1 MGNPADKGAFVVYIL
16 LTVFCESVKIQRLK
30 NIYCMRGNAMN
41 IWHDIRPDRITRS
54 SYSAV
59 IEISKGSKMKYEL
72 DKETGLLRLDRVL
85 YTSTHYPANYGF
97 IPRTLAKDNDPLD
110 VLVLCSE
117 QIEPMAI
124 VDCYPIGVISML
136 DNGFPDDKII
146 SIPFN
151 DPTYNTYKDISQLP
165 PHVFDEMNHFFSVYK
180 MLENKDTVID
190 EAKGVLEAV
199 SIIEESIAA
208 YNKKYGNK

>member
-1 MGNPADKGAFVVYIL
+1 
-16 LTVFCESVKIQRLK
+16 
-30 NIYCMRGNAMN
+30 MN
-41 IWHDIRPDRITRS
+41 IWHDIRPERITRS

-136 DNGFPDDKII
+136 DNGCPDDKII

-180 MLENKDTVID
+180 MLENKETVMD

-199 SIIEESIAA
+199 SIIEESIEA
-208 YNKKYGNK
+208 YNKKYGNKEGR